1 VLNET
6 VVRNSISHRTVA
18 HDKGAIRNFV
28 ITGANGYIGRRLV
41 SVALTRGYKVTA
53 LGRSDRGIP
62 RNASFVKWELGAKLP
77 DLNLSAGETALLH
90 LAHDWASL
98 DEDNINLIGTRIL
111 LEGAKA
117 KGFRRFLFI
126 SSVSA
131 RPDALNCYGRTK
143 WDIEQILCGP
153 DTVAVRVGLVYGG
166 PSQGLFGLLVRLV
179 SLTPVL
185 PMVSSSHLVQPIH
198 LDEVCAGLI
207 ALAESS
213 ATGWKG
219 LASPTP
225 VTFAE
230 FLRRLAQEG
239 FASSLRILPV
249 PLSLALAVATL
260 SGRIPFGP
268 RIDKERILGLAGTP
282 LLDCKADLEN
292 IGLRL
297 RTIAEGLRQDT
308 IGKKALLREGRT
320 LCSYVLGRPAGK
332 ALTRHYV
339 RAIRRVEGEVG
350 AIALP
355 RLSIWQPRLLR
366 FFEPLRS
373 DLMLARRLRVAAAL
387 SEFSA
392 EGFESL
398 NRFSR
403 ANKLVKLVS
412 IASQLILDI
421 IAFPFRLWF
430 TKTSST
436 QMS

>member
-1 VLNET
+1 MTNGEG
-6 VVRNSISHRTVA
+6 R
-18 HDKGAIRNFV
+18 IRNFV
-28 ITGANGYIGRRLV
+28 VTGANGYIGRRFV
-41 SVALTRGYKVTA
+41 CIALARGYGVTV
-53 LGRSDRGIP
+53 LGRSKQGVP
-62 RNASFVKWELGAKLP
+62 HNASFVKWELGAKLP
-77 DLNLSAGETALLH
+77 DLDLTAEETAIIH

-98 DEDNINLIGTRIL
+98 HEDNINLVGTKIL

-131 RPDALNCYGRTK
+131 RADALNCYGRTK
-143 WDIEQILCGP
+143 WDIEQILYGP
-153 DTVAVRVGLVYGG
+153 DALAVRVGLVYGG
-166 PSQGLFGLLVRLV
+166 PSRGMFGLLVRLV

-185 PMVSSSHLVQPIH
+185 PMVGSSHLVQPIH
-198 LDEVCAGLI
+198 LDEVCSGLI

-219 LASPTP
+219 LASPAP

-230 FLRRLAQEG
+230 FLRCLAQEG

-249 PLSLALAVATL
+249 PLSLALAVATF

-268 RIDKERILGLAGTP
+268 RIDKERILGLAGRP

-297 RTIAEGLRQDT
+297 RTVAEGLRQDA

-373 DLMLARRLRVAAAL
+373 DLMLARRLRVATAL

-398 NRFSR
+398 SHFSR